1 MLLLLEKYPR
11 FIDRST
17 ISKQTH
23 LSERQT
29 SSSPVPQKKENT
41 WTVIVIGHAL
51 HTGGWWI
58 GEQTGENLRSTS
70 NQKFMS
76 KVSNPRMCKSATAE
90 GNSCFHLQTDRSYN
104 KDTPYSD
111 LYAFDYFGKKIP
123 QPPKNVERNSFGED
137 FVHSP
142 HTTLCKRR
150 ANLGAFQ
157 PTSFASITWHLA
169 ASCTC
174 PVQRRSRQSVTDIGI
189 FLADTRVARLEQSII
204 DNYRNVWQ
212 KIVGRSVRLC
222 EI

>member
-1 MLLLLEKYPR
+1 MPYTQEVGGQE
-11 FIDRST
+11 IC
-17 ISKQTH
+17 
-23 LSERQT
+23 
-29 SSSPVPQKKENT
+29 SS
-41 WTVIVIGHAL
+41 
-51 HTGGWWI
+51 
-58 GEQTGENLRSTS
+58 QTGENLRSTS

-76 KVSNPRMCKSATAE
+76 KGSNPRMCKSATAE

-111 LYAFDYFGKKIP
+111 LYAFDYFGKKIRMRAETP
-123 QPPKNVERNSFGED
+123 TLKGTRNLPTMWKETHSEKIYF
-137 FVHSP
+137 HSP

-150 ANLGAFQ
+150 TNLGAFQ

-174 PVQRRSRQSVTDIGI
+174 PVKRRSRQFVTDIGI

-212 KIVGRSVRLC
+212 YIVGRSVRLC